1 MGCRC
6 ELDQAGS
13 GHALAEIHHAVW
25 TGCDGSEHRG
35 SACPTDGHRA
45 ADSKRLPTLSPPYRV
60 IEKLIRCWRQSGHTG
75 FAYSTRRLFSDVRSR
90 AALLTIVLYR
100 RSSIDADVEVPSA
113 LRTAAECLSCDH
125 FQVFFFTHRV
135 TMHNIII

>member
-60 IEKLIRCWRQSGHTG
+60 REIDSLLAPKWPHIFCVFNLTP
-75 FAYSTRRLFSDVRSR
+75 RRAVRVLK
-90 AALLTIVLYR
+90 APLLPMYDLVQR
-100 RSSIDADVEVPSA
+100 G
-113 LRTAAECLSCDH
+113 
-125 FQVFFFTHRV
+125 
-135 TMHNIII
+135 